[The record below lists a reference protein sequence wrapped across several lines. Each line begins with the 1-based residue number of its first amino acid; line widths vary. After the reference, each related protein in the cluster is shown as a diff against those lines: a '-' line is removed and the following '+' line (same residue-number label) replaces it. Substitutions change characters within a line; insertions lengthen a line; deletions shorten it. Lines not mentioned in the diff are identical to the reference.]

1 MPIHFRVQNGFTV
14 HQIIDFKL
22 IRNLLLFYK
31 QRTEYF
37 TQVKFVARPMVD
49 MTML

>member
-1 MPIHFRVQNGFTV
+1 MRIRFRVQNGFTV
-14 HQIIDFKL
+14 HRIIDFKF
-22 IRNLLLFYK
+22 IRVLLLFYK

-37 TQVKFVARPMVD
+37 TQVKFVARHMVD